1 MESFETIVS
10 EFSQQER
17 NGTFSFMSDLG
28 NILLVAE
35 LVSRDCKIVES
46 SD

>member
-1 MESFETIVS
+1 VESFETIVS

-17 NGTFSFMSDLG
+17 DGTFSFMSDLG

-35 LVSRDCKIVES
+35 LVSRECKIVKS
-46 SD
+46 SE